1 MGDITDLLRRLKM
14 KTTMKT
20 LTRIAAGAAI
30 AATALTAVVEPASAG
45 VSVGIGIGVP
55 GPAPV
60 YHPGGRWCYWHPRAC
75 GAPGPAFVPV
85 VGTFYAGRG
94 WWDGRT
100 WYHHRYWGGGH
111 WRYR

>member
-20 LTRIAAGAAI
+20 LTKLIAAAAL
-30 AATALTAVVEPASAG
+30 ATAALTAVAAPANAG

-55 GPAPV
+55 GPGPV
-60 YHPGGRWCYWHPRAC
+60 HHGGRYCYYHPRAC

-94 WWDGRT
+94 WWDGHA
-100 WYHHRYWGGGH
+100 WYHNRYHYHGG